1 MKPPGRTTLAR
12 MQRTAALEAERI
24 EISQDARVHGGL
36 IKQPMPEQVEKRDDF
51 AGMVNLIDAIQSDQ
65 LIMDRLKER
74 IKAQAALRA
83 PPAADAEDVEIE
95 GEDR

>member
-12 MQRTAALEAERI
+12 MQRTALLEAERI
-24 EISQDARVHGGL
+24 EISQDARVHAGL
-36 IKQPMPEQVEKRDDF
+36 IEEPMPEQVEKRDDF

-83 PPAADAEDVEIE
+83 TPVADAEDVEIE
-95 GEDR
+95 GDEA

>member
-12 MQRTAALEAERI
+12 MQRTALLEAERI
-24 EISQDARVHGGL
+24 EISQDARVHAKL
-36 IKQPMPEQVEKRDDF
+36 IKEPMPEQVEKRDDF

-74 IKAQAALRA
+74 ISAQAALRA

-95 GEDR
+95 GEG